1 MLPDDLTVTDP
12 RSALKNFVSKEK
24 NKIPRSKFKTS
35 NSGSCASTL
44 GVRASAT
51 KLPAKA
57 LKVVPSVIKQMQMKN
72 LQQYIDLV
80 GGSLST
86 NHVSGKSHS
95 VEQQQNNFPQNTGS
109 GLNFLDKTGEFL
121 FV

>member
-57 LKVVPSVIKQMQMKN
+57 LEVVPLVIKQTVEESLN
-72 LQQYIDLV
+72 RYIDSI
-80 GGSLST
+80 GSST
-86 NHVSGKSHS
+86 KHVSGKSSS
-95 VEQQQNNFPQNTGS
+95 VEQRQKKFPHNTG
-109 GLNFLDKTGEFL
+109 GGWEFLDETGDFL